1 MKVSLIALTSLLA
14 VLTTVKASPVDN
26 TPSNEGTIEGRG
38 CCQWYGC
45 GPSGDKCCSYGSC

>member
-1 MKVSLIALTSLLA
+1 MKVSLIALTTLLA
-14 VLTTVKASPVDN
+14 VLATVKASPVDR
-26 TPSNEGTIEGRG
+26 TPGNEGTIEARG